1 MKISF
6 LENSFFS
13 KTFKSRFAHF
23 THKIK
28 YDIMKIVPA
37 SNLRAKVR
45 AALVLQG
52 NKIIPS

>member
-1 MKISF
+1 MKNSF
-6 LENSFFS
+6 FKNSFFS
-13 KTFKSRFAHF
+13 QTFKSRFAHF
-23 THKIK
+23 TQKIK

-37 SNLRAKVR
+37 SNPRAKVR

>member
-1 MKISF
+1 MKNLF
-6 LENSFFS
+6 FKNSFFS
-13 KTFKSRFAHF
+13 KTFKSCFAHF
-23 THKIK
+23 TQKIK
-28 YDIMKIVPA
+28 YDIMKIVLA